1 MSSAAERPAREDRPA
16 IRALLFDAD
25 GVLQFP
31 KPGAIQA
38 FTRLGNGRH
47 GFVRELLAE
56 EAKTMT
62 GQVDLVDVL
71 QPVIE
76 RFDLQIT
83 AADLI
88 AVWCQIDPRPQMLEV
103 VAEARA
109 AGLKTA
115 LATNQQPYRG
125 TWMQQNLPYAD
136 YFDELCYSFELGV
149 AKPDPAFFTEIVRRL
164 GVAPEEA
171 VMIDDLPENV
181 EAARSAGLH
190 GIICA
195 WTDGDD
201 ALRGRLGQLG
211 VPGF

>member
-1 MSSAAERPAREDRPA
+1 M

-31 KPGAIQA
+31 RPGAIQA
-38 FTRLGNGRH
+38 FTALGKGRP

-62 GQVDLVDVL
+62 GQVELRD
-71 QPVIE
+71 VIE
-76 RFDLQIT
+76 PLIQRFELPISAD
-83 AADLI
+83 DLI
-88 AVWCQIDPRPQMLEV
+88 AVWCQIDPRPRMLEV
-103 VAEARA
+103 VVEARA

-136 YFDELCYSFELGV
+136 HFDELCYSFELGL
-149 AKPDPAFFTEIVRRL
+149 AKPDPAFFTEIVGRL
-164 GVAPEEA
+164 GVTPAEA

-190 GIICA
+190 GIVSA
-195 WTDGDD
+195 WTDD
-201 ALRGRLGQLG
+201 ADTLRRRLGELD